1 MISLGQ
7 NTCDSKDA
15 FAHQDIKGKV
25 IASGNA
31 DDPGSDYAI
40 VRIPKV
46 SDIDPALISTEY
58 LNRDS
63 SLMTV
68 GFPYKATFSQKTGF
82 RYPTANFSR
91 VAGLNPGGTF
101 RVLNTTDSA
110 GGSGS
115 GVFIMDEDSGR
126 PQVVLAGIHRSQDG
140 IGLQTAAILRH
151 LKATN
156 LKTYK
161 ELEASIRSK
170 SCN

>member
-15 FAHQDIKGKV
+15 FTHQDIKGKV

-31 DDPGSDYAI
+31 NDPSADYAI

-46 SDIDPALISTEY
+46 SDIEPALISTEY
-58 LNRDS
+58 LSRSN

-91 VAGLNPGGTF
+91 ANGLGIDGTF
-101 RVLNTTDSA
+101 EISNTSDSP

-115 GVFIMDEDSGR
+115 GVFILDEDNGR
-126 PQVVLAGIHRSQDG
+126 PQVVLAGIHRGQEG
-140 IGLQTAAILRH
+140 VGLQTAAILRH
-151 LKATN
+151 LKANN
-156 LKTYK
+156 LKAYK
-161 ELEASIRSK
+161 ELAASIQSK